1 MNSAKGWTMPDAR
14 AKAVS
19 LWDEFKKFA
28 FKGNV
33 IDMAIGII
41 IGAAFATVVKS
52 LVDDIL
58 MPLIGLAMPGD
69 KGYEGWAS
77 QVGDKVVPYGKF
89 LGAALNFLIIAIV
102 LYIFLVKF
110 LGWIV
115 KAKQEA
121 PPPPKEQ
128 EAPPPPTK
136 QEELLTEIRDLLK
149 QRAAEPAPA
158 LLPHSCEH

>member
-121 PPPPKEQ
+121 PPPP
-128 EAPPPPTK
+128 TK

-149 QRAAEPAPA
+149 QRAAEPAPV
-158 LLPHSCEH
+158 PDRPRE

>member
-1 MNSAKGWTMPDAR
+1 MTSAKGWAMPDATK
-14 AKAVS
+14 KAVS
-19 LWDEFKKFA
+19 LVEEFKKFA

-52 LVDDIL
+52 LTDDIL
-58 MPLIGLAMPGD
+58 MPLIGLAMPAD
-69 KGYEGWAS
+69 KGYEGWFW

-89 LGAALNFLIIAIV
+89 FGAVVNFLIIAFV

-115 KAKQEA
+115 KTK
-121 PPPPKEQ
+121 Q

-136 QEELLTEIRDLLK
+136 EQELLTEIRDLLK
-149 QRAAEPAPA
+149 QRAAEPSPIADRPR
-158 LLPHSCEH
+158 E